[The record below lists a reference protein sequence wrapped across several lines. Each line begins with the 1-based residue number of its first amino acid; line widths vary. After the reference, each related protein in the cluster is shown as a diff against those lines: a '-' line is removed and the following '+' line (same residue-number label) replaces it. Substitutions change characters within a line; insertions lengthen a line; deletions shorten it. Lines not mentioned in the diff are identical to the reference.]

1 MPAEIVAK
9 DLYYRYSQEEDLA
22 LKGVNIEIN
31 KGEFVAIIGPNGS
44 GKSTLAKLFNGLF
57 LPTEGDVYVGGL
69 NTKNQDDIWEI
80 RQKAGIVFQN
90 PDNQIV
96 ATIVEEDVAFGPE
109 NLGLPPAEIRKR
121 VREALEAVELT
132 EFAQR
137 APHLLSGGQKQR
149 VAIAG
154 IIAMRPDCIILD
166 EPTAML
172 DPEGRREV
180 INTVKKLNKKEHKTV
195 VLITHYMNEAV
206 QADRVMVMKKGKIV
220 MEGSPK
226 QIFSKVNE
234 LKEVGLDVPQVTD
247 LAHRL
252 IMDGIEIRPD
262 ILTVEEMVNHLCR
275 LL

>member
-1 MPAEIVAK
+1 MS
-9 DLYYRYSQEEDLA
+9 L
-22 LKGVNIEIN
+22 
-31 KGEFVAIIGPNGS
+31 
-44 GKSTLAKLFNGLF
+44 
-57 LPTEGDVYVGGL
+57 
-69 NTKNQDDIWEI
+69 
-80 RQKAGIVFQN
+80 
-90 PDNQIV
+90 
-96 ATIVEEDVAFGPE
+96 
-109 NLGLPPAEIRKR
+109 
-121 VREALEAVELT
+121 
-132 EFAQR
+132 
-137 APHLLSGGQKQR
+137 
-149 VAIAG
+149 
-154 IIAMRPDCIILD
+154 
-166 EPTAML
+166 AML